1 MDKRVP
7 EPERGGGEL
16 VGDPGGAGGVVAGVK
31 AALGLQA
38 EAEGIGEFRP
48 KDAGEEL
55 RVGDVLRCCRQ
66 YFPENNN
73 SKFNY
78 ISLCIFKLKEKNV
91 C

>member
-1 MDKRVP
+1 MDERVP

-16 VGDPGGAGGVVAGVK
+16 VGDPGRAGWVVAGVE

-55 RVGDVLRCCRQ
+55 GVGDVLRGCRQ
-66 YFPENNN
+66 YFPGNNN
-73 SKFNY
+73 NRFNY
-78 ISLCIFKLKEKNV
+78 ISLYIFNLKKV
-91 C
+91 CK